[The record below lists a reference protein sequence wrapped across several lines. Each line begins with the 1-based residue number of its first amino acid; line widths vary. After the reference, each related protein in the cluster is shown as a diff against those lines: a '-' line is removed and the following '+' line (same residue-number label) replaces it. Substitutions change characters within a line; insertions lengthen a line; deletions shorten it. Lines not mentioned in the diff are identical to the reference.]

1 MHLQNFSIFLI
12 LLLSA
17 KAPIN
22 VWANGYEPD
31 IFPGLPGWKLSKK
44 ILVYEPANLFD
55 YINGA
60 ADGFNSYD
68 FEGLKVGEYIKQR
81 MKIKA
86 EVYRHSNANNGF
98 GIYSS
103 ERFPDYTFISIG
115 GQAYTSENVLN
126 MVCGRYYVKLFAE
139 TGSEE
144 EKASMIAL
152 AKLISR
158 QLDPDAT
165 LPGLIDFFPGDG
177 KIENTE
183 QFINRSFLGYEF
195 LSQAFTADYSGD
207 DANYKLFI
215 MDCASEDKARA
226 TLVSYLEF
234 IKQDAGLIDK
244 QDFVINDKY
253 NGPVY
258 TKWSGRYILG
268 CLNADNADRAGK
280 KLDEMNKNITGE

>member
-1 MHLQNFSIFLI
+1 MILRNFTIILVLFL
-12 LLLSA
+12 SVNTDA
-17 KAPIN
+17 N
-22 VWANGYEPD
+22 VRANGYEPV

-44 ILVYEPANLFD
+44 VLVYEPANLFN

-68 FEGLKVGEYIKQR
+68 FEELKVGEYIKQR

-86 EVYRHSNANNGF
+86 EIYRHSNANNGF

-115 GQAYTSENVLN
+115 GQAYTSDNVLN
-126 MVCGRYYVKLFAE
+126 MVCGRYYVKLFAD

-144 EKASMIAL
+144 EKTSLIAL

-158 QLDPDAT
+158 QLDPHAA
-165 LPGLIDFFPGDG
+165 LPGLIDFFPGEG
-177 KIENTE
+177 KIKNTE

-195 LSQAFTADYSGD
+195 LSQAFTAEYSGD

-215 MDCASEDKARA
+215 MDCASESKARA
-226 TLVSYLEF
+226 TLVRYLEF
-234 IKQDAGLIDK
+234 TKQDAGLIDK
-244 QDFVINDKY
+244 RDFVINDKY

-268 CLNADNADRAGK
+268 CLNTVNADRASK
-280 KLDEMNKNITGE
+280 KLDELNKNITGE